1 MRRTA
6 CGRAKRDAVDLLH
19 VAKPLLHR
27 EPQVRPDDAKLGM
40 FLTDPLVRRPGHRT
54 APARPRVLE
63 EATFIPD
70 PGPHILLV
78 AQDDAHRRDSPAAP
92 LGPAPSRL
100 PRKRNA
106 LAIQGVGDRLQAP
119 TVRIVLKDAPHEGRF
134 ARLYLE
140 AGGRG

>member
-1 MRRTA
+1 
-6 CGRAKRDAVDLLH
+6 
-19 VAKPLLHR
+19 
-27 EPQVRPDDAKLGM
+27 M

-54 APARPRVLE
+54 APARLRVLE

-70 PGPHILLV
+70 PGPRILLV

-140 AGGRG
+140 AGGRGIADRATSFARRNGPIAEDTTSRAPATGHATGEA